1 MTENMPTQINFGPQH
16 PSTHGVL
23 NLKTI
28 IEGDTVIS
36 VEPNLG
42 FLHRGVEKLAEER
55 RYIQFLPTIEKTDY
69 VAAFSWDNLYMT
81 ILENALKIEVPPR
94 AQYIRTIL
102 LEMQRI
108 MSHLVWLGAY
118 GQDLGQPTVFLWCFR
133 EREPYVELFEELSGG
148 RLHYYYGRVGGI
160 KRDFLPDSAE
170 KLLHHLSGFEL
181 RLKDIE
187 GMTVDNII
195 FQQRSKG
202 VGTLTKEKAIELGAT
217 GPMLRASGVNHDLR
231 KIEPYLNY
239 KDVEFDIPIAE
250 EGDCWARCV
259 VRIEE
264 MKQSIKIIRQLL
276 AKLPEGDIVAGP
288 FLDDRPGN
296 QMLKA
301 YTMRLPVGEYFAR
314 QELPRGEGAIY
325 LISDGGMKPYRFR
338 MRSPAFCNLSLV
350 THLVKNVK
358 IADMIAILGSLDL
371 VYGEIDR

>member
-1 MTENMPTQINFGPQH
+1 MPTQINFGPQH

-23 NLKTI
+23 NLKTV
-28 IEGDTVIS
+28 IEGETVLS

-42 FLHRGVEKLAEER
+42 FLHRGVEKMAEER
-55 RYIQFLPTIEKTDY
+55 RYIQFLPAIEKTDY

-81 ILENALKIEVPPR
+81 ILEDALKIEVPPR
-94 AQYIRTIL
+94 AKYIRTVL

-108 MSHLVWLGAY
+108 MSHLVWLAAF
-118 GQDLGQPTVFLWCFR
+118 GQDLGQPTVFLWAFR

-160 KRDFLPDSAE
+160 KRDFLPDTAE
-170 KLLHHLSGFEL
+170 KLLHHLKGFEG
-181 RLKDIE
+181 RLKEIE
-187 GMTVDNII
+187 GLTTDNII
-195 FQQRSKG
+195 FQLRTKE
-202 VGTLTKEKAIELGAT
+202 VGTLTKEEAVGLGAT
-217 GPMLRASGVNHDLR
+217 GPMLRASGVAHDVR
-231 KIEPYLNY
+231 TAHPYLNY
-239 KDVEFDIPIAE
+239 GDAQWSVITAE
-250 EGDCWARCV
+250 EGDCWARTN

-264 MKQSIKIIRQLL
+264 MRQSINIIRQLL
-276 AKLPEGDIVAGP
+276 AKLPEGDIVSGP
-288 FLDDRPGN
+288 FLEDRTGN

-301 YTMRLPVGEYFAR
+301 YTLRIPAGEYFAR

-350 THLVKNVK
+350 THLVRNVK

>member
-1 MTENMPTQINFGPQH
+1 MSSEINFGPQH

-23 NLKTI
+23 NLKTV

-36 VEPNLG
+36 IEPNLG

-81 ILENALKIEVPPR
+81 VLEDALKIEVPPR

-108 MSHLVWLGAY
+108 MSHLVWLAAF
-118 GQDLGQPTVFLWCFR
+118 GQDLGQPTVFLWSFR

-170 KLLHHLSGFEL
+170 KLLKHLEGFES
-181 RLKDIE
+181 RLKEIE
-187 GMTVDNII
+187 GLTVDNII
-195 FQQRSKG
+195 FQKRTKD

-217 GPMLRASGVNHDLR
+217 GPMLRASGVTHDLR
-231 KIEPYLNY
+231 KVAPYLNY
-239 KDVEFDIPIAE
+239 KDVTFDVPVAS
-250 EGDCWARCV
+250 EGDCWARTK

-264 MKQSIKIIRQLL
+264 MRQSASIIRQLL

-288 FLDDRPGN
+288 FLEDRTGN

-301 YTMRLPVGEYFAR
+301 YTMRLPAGECFAR

-325 LISDGGMKPYRFR
+325 LI
-338 MRSPAFCNLSLV
+338 
-350 THLVKNVK
+350 
-358 IADMIAILGSLDL
+358 
-371 VYGEIDR
+371 

>member
-1 MTENMPTQINFGPQH
+1 MTSINFGPQH

-23 NLKTI
+23 NLKTV
-28 IEGDTVIS
+28 IEGDTVLS

-42 FLHRGVEKLAEER
+42 FLHRGVEKAAEER
-55 RYIQFLPTIEKTDY
+55 RYIQFLPMIEKTDY

-81 ILENALKIEVPPR
+81 ILEDGLKIQVPPR
-94 AQYIRTIL
+94 AQFIRTIL

-108 MSHLVWLGAY
+108 MSHLVWLAAF
-118 GQDLGQPTVFLWCFR
+118 GQDLGQPTVFLWAFR

-148 RLHYYYGRVGGI
+148 RLHYYYGRIGGV
-160 KRDFLPDSAE
+160 KRDFLPDTAD
-170 KLLHHLSGFEL
+170 KLLHYLKGFEERL
-181 RLKDIE
+181 REIE

-195 FQQRSKG
+195 FQKRTKD
-202 VGTLTKEKAIELGAT
+202 VGTLTKEKAVELGAT
-217 GPMLRASGVNHDLR
+217 GPMLRSCGINHDLR
-231 KIEPYLNY
+231 KVEPYLVY
-239 KDVEFDIPIAE
+239 KEAEFDVPVAE
-250 EGDCWARCV
+250 EGDCWARTK
-259 VRIEE
+259 VRVEE
-264 MKQSIKIIRQLL
+264 MRQSVKIIRQLL
-276 AKLPEGDIVAGP
+276 AKMPEGEIVSGP
-288 FLDDRPGN
+288 FLEDRTGN

-301 YTMRLPVGEYFAR
+301 YTMRLPAGEYFAR

-350 THLVKNVK
+350 THLVRNVK